1 MFEEVF
7 VLNNVS
13 TMLVMIVAAAVLVG
27 VLVLIGRNEVKVSPV
42 RTMVYSGVAIAL
54 GSALSTITLFKM
66 PQGGSITP
74 FSMLFVLVVGYF
86 FGVRQGV
93 LAGIVYGLLQ
103 LVIGAYVV
111 HPVQLLLD
119 YPLAFGAL
127 GLSGLFAGSKFG
139 LIKGVVVGMAG
150 RLLMHVISGAVF
162 FGEYAPEGVNVWL
175 YSFWY
180 NFTYIGVEGA
190 ITIILILVPA
200 VILTIDRVKKTAI
213 A

>member
-13 TMLVMIVAAAVLVG
+13 TMLVMFVAAAVLVG
-27 VLVLIGRNEVKVSPV
+27 VLVAIGRNEVKVSPV

-54 GSALSTITLFKM
+54 GAALSTITLFKM

-74 FSMLFVLVVGYF
+74 FSMLFILVVGYF

-127 GLSGLFAGSKFG
+127 GLSGLFAGSRLG
-139 LIKGVVVGMAG
+139 LIKGVMVGMAG

-162 FGEYAPEGVNVWL
+162 FGEYTPEGMNVWL

-190 ITIILILVPA
+190 LTITLILVPA
-200 VILTIDRVKKTAI
+200 VILTIDRVKKAAI

>member
-13 TMLVMIVAAAVLVG
+13 TMLVMFVAAAVLVG

-54 GSALSTITLFKM
+54 GAALSTITLFKM

-74 FSMLFVLVVGYF
+74 FSMLFILVVGYF

-139 LIKGVVVGMAG
+139 LIKGVMLGMAG

-162 FGEYAPEGVNVWL
+162 FGEYAPEGMNVWL

-190 ITIILILVPA
+190 LTIILILVPA
-200 VILTIDRVKKTAI
+200 VILTIDRVKKAAI

>member
-200 VILTIDRVKKTAI
+200 VILTIDRVKKAAI